1 MHQSHITGKQL
12 LSCPFILPTPS
23 LPQKREST
31 QVYHNDARVF
41 TSILD
46 SSLHWNDGG
55 VPVEPR
61 TKPLVLSLSKDAPR
75 SCYRRAVAEPPFSSP
90 NQFSCQSGNPRRFIT
105 MTPGFSRTSWIPAFA
120 GMTVWRQYR
129 SARFDVYLQY
139 FQDIDIHYGIH

>member
-75 SCYRRAVAEPPFSSP
+75 SCYRRAVAEPPLLDEAYLTAAAARWREP
-90 NQFSCQSGNPRRFIT
+90 
-105 MTPGFSRTSWIPAFA
+105 PGYEALEDFEDAAAS
-120 GMTVWRQYR
+120 
-129 SARFDVYLQY
+129 VYAEGEAQPESTA
-139 FQDIDIHYGIH
+139 